1 MDRES
6 PKSMGNRKDKKN
18 ETKKDNKEHN
28 KDKIRTNSRDRG
40 HNGCSQGAGINHG
53 NCVAVAV
60 NTAETLDTF
69 LSR

>member
-1 MDRES
+1 MASDS
-6 PKSMGNRKDKKN
+6 PKRMENKKDEKY

-53 NCVAVAV
+53 NCVSVAV
-60 NTAETLDTF
+60 NT
-69 LSR
+69 S

>member
-1 MDRES
+1 MEN
-6 PKSMGNRKDKKN
+6 KKDEKY

-53 NCVAVAV
+53 NCVSVAV
-60 NTAETLDTF
+60 NT
-69 LSR
+69 S